1 MSYYI
6 IIRGP
11 AASGK
16 STIAKRLARELSA
29 YYIDFDLVLSKHNLD
44 VIEGGGISTENFIKG
59 NNLILEKIKE
69 RLGKGQ
75 IVIID
80 ACFYRK
86 GHIEHLIENLLPYK
100 HFIFSLKT
108 SLKECIRR
116 NRYRRK
122 HMTEKDVEDVF
133 NLVSGLEIGT
143 TIETEGKPV
152 DNVIKEIK
160 TYIKQRM

>member
-16 STIAKRLARELSA
+16 STIAKNLAKELNA
-29 YYIDFDLVLSKHNLD
+29 HYIHFDSVLAGHNLD
-44 VIEGGGISTENFIKG
+44 IIEGDGISTENFIKG
-59 NNLILEKIKE
+59 NDLIIGKIKE
-69 RLGKGQ
+69 RLGEGQ

-86 GHIEHLIENLLPYK
+86 GHIEHLIKNLPYK

-108 SLKECIRR
+108 SLEECIRR
-116 NRYRRK
+116 NESRRK
-122 HMTEKDVEDVF
+122 KMRKKDIQDVF
-133 NLVSGLEIGT
+133 ALVSRLELGIP
-143 TIETEGKPV
+143 IRTEGKTI
-152 DNVIKEIK
+152 DQIISEIK
-160 TYIKQRM
+160 SHISF

>member
-16 STIAKRLARELSA
+16 STIAKKLAKKLHA
-29 YYIDFDLVLSKHNLD
+29 HYINFDSVLSDHNLD
-44 VIEGGGISTENFIKG
+44 IIEGDGISTENFIKG
-59 NNLILEKIKE
+59 NNLIIGKIKE
-69 RLGKGQ
+69 RLVEGQ

-86 GHIEHLIENLLPYK
+86 KHIEHLIKNLPYK

-108 SLKECIRR
+108 SLEECVRR
-116 NRYRRK
+116 NESREK
-122 HMTEKDVEDVF
+122 KMTEKDIRDVF
-133 NLVSGLEIGT
+133 ALVSRLEIGVPIT
-143 TIETEGKPV
+143 TNGKTTH
-152 DNVIKEIK
+152 NVIKEIK
-160 TYIKQRM
+160 SHIQHNH

>member
-1 MSYYI
+1 MSYYV

-16 STIAKRLARELSA
+16 STIAKRLARELNA
-29 YYIDFDLVLSKHNLD
+29 YYIDFDSVLSKHNLD
-44 VIEGGGISTENFIKG
+44 AIEDDGISTENFIKG

-86 GHIEHLIENLLPYK
+86 RHIEHLIENLPFKY
-100 HFIFSLKT
+100 FIFSLKT

-116 NRYRRK
+116 NESRRGN
-122 HMTEKDVEDVF
+122 MAEKDIQSVF
-133 NLVSGLEIGT
+133 NLVSKLGIGT
-143 TIETEGKPV
+143 PIETEGKTV
-152 DNVIKEIK
+152 KSIIEEIK
-160 TYIKQRM
+160 NHISQRN